1 MKKLIL
7 PIIFFLTISACFANE
22 KSETDE
28 IVISTGTPTKTI
40 IRDSQ
45 TPTVQFNK
53 TETFTPSVLPTST
66 IIPFPD
72 APRLAELLLTV
83 NDLTDPEIS
92 DWGFVSGLREA
103 FVKEDSLYL
112 RDKSYDL
119 KKDCLI
125 ECSKQVFGA
134 SNRYLEIQ
142 MFRLQDENE
151 ASEKAAELYSSFKP
165 YGYEYGVDEYKW
177 VNSPT
182 QNTHIGF
189 SNWNKGYILTTSKGE
204 IAIMIISFPSPYS
217 DDGLHEVS
225 ITVAFANIQIH
236 KLKKVNIIP

>member
-1 MKKLIL
+1 MKKLVLLIL
-7 PIIFFLTISACFANE
+7 FLFTISACFANE

-28 IVISTGTPTKTI
+28 IVISTGTPTKTS
-40 IRDSQ
+40 IRVSQ
-45 TPTVQFNK
+45 TATVQVIQ
-53 TETFTPSVLPTST
+53 TETFVPSILPTFT
-66 IIPFPD
+66 VIPFQD

-83 NDLTDPEIS
+83 DDITNPEIS
-92 DWGFVSGLREA
+92 DWDFVSGLREA
-103 FVKEDSLYL
+103 FTKEGSLYL
-112 RDKSYDL
+112 KDKSYDL
-119 KKDCLI
+119 EKDCLI
-125 ECSKQVFGA
+125 ECSKQVLGA
-134 SNRYLEIQ
+134 SSRYLEIQ

-151 ASEKAAELYSSFKP
+151 ASEKAAELYNSLEP

-225 ITVAFANIQIH
+225 ITVAVANIQIH
-236 KLKKVNIIP
+236 KLKKANIIP